1 MIIAYL
7 ISTYPMP
14 SQTFI
19 RREIVELERQGH
31 TVYRF
36 AARRPIGDL
45 VDPADRAEN
54 ERTRGL
60 IEAGAWRLATA
71 CLGEAVGRPRAFWCA
86 FVAAFRMGIVSDRGF
101 FRHFVYLAEACLL
114 RGWLEERGVQR
125 LHAHFG
131 ANSADIAVLC
141 RLLGGPPYSVT
152 FHGPEEFDAP
162 RGFNLRTKIE
172 HADFA
177 VAISEFTRG
186 QLFRWCRGCD
196 RAKIHVVRCG
206 LDGMF
211 LAQAASRPPIE
222 PRLVNVGRLSEQKG
236 QFLLLEAAARLRDR
250 GVEFELV
257 IVGDGPMRR
266 ELEEF
271 IEDRDL
277 GDRVR
282 IMGFLSNEGV
292 RSEMLAA
299 RALVL
304 PSLAEG
310 LPVVV
315 MEAFALG
322 RPVISS
328 FVAGIPELI
337 ESGTNGWLVPAG
349 AVEPL
354 VEAMQEALAA
364 SPEEL
369 ERMGRAGAL
378 RVAQNHDV
386 EHEVG
391 KLIDLFRGTPGLVE
405 IPDETPRVAVV

>member
-1 MIIAYL
+1 MILAYL

-31 TVYRF
+31 AVHRF
-36 AARRPIGDL
+36 AARRAGGNLGDA
-45 VDPADRAEN
+45 ADRVEN
-54 ERTRGL
+54 ERTKGL
-60 IEAGAWRLATA
+60 IEAGVWRLATA
-71 CLGEAVGRPRAFWCA
+71 LLGAAVGRPRAWFRA
-86 FVAAFRMGIVSDRGF
+86 LAETLRMGMASERGF
-101 FRHFVYLAEACLL
+101 LRHFVYLAEACLL
-114 RGWLEERGVQR
+114 RRWLEDCGACH

-131 ANSADIAVLC
+131 TNSADVAVLC
-141 RLLGGPPYSVT
+141 RLLGGPSYSVT
-152 FHGPEEFDAP
+152 IHGPEEFDSP

-172 HADFA
+172 HAAFV

-186 QLFRWCRGCD
+186 QLFRWCRGVD
-196 RAKIHVVRCG
+196 RPKIHVIHCG

-211 LAQAASRPPIE
+211 LARMDSRPPVE

-236 QFLLLEAAARLRDR
+236 QFLLIEAAARLRDD

-266 ELEEF
+266 ELEEL
-271 IEDRDL
+271 ISRRDL
-277 GDRVR
+277 GEQVR
-282 IMGFLSNEGV
+282 ILGFLDNEGV
-292 RSEMLAA
+292 RRELLGA

-310 LPVVV
+310 LPVVL
-315 MEAFALG
+315 MEAFALR

-328 FVAGIPELI
+328 YVAGIPELV
-337 ESGTNGWLVPAG
+337 EPGTSGWLVPAG

-354 VEAMQEALAA
+354 AEAMRQALAA

-369 ERMGRAGAL
+369 ERMGRAGAEQ
-378 RVAQNHDV
+378 VARDHDV
-386 EHEVG
+386 ETETS
-391 KLIDLFRGTPGLVE
+391 KLIELFRETQGLVR
-405 IPDETPRVAVV
+405 IADSRPRATAV